1 MLSDVTK
8 HVSDVELKMMD
19 LLNAQKGLQMDL
31 NSLQSSE
38 AVALELTEN
47 ALIVPIDD
55 SNGGTSLFLIDKK
68 TNHVHNLG
76 KPAKI
81 NQLPKDMQNQVL
93 KKARVLPV
101 MKPKAPSTI
110 VQKPEAAKLETHPKL
125 KISPIVMPKLLPKTV
140 KPKPIKVIELD
151 AGSDKPDP
159 TKNRL
164 KEEKE
169 EKKENFLQNASTKL
183 KSLGTETVEYLR
195 SLVQPIIEKPA
206 STEAPMTL
214 VEEPAENDED
224 QQIVEAV
231 LKGLQ
236 KIAEDT
242 VAMATNVNEGRHGDH
257 DKLTGSIMEGL
268 KTITQDAVQMA
279 QGIEKLNPPAP
290 SVDEP
295 IEQPEEEVDSPQETV
310 AEQQEEPTPIEKDQV
325 DEVKVMKADT
335 DEDGTF
341 MLEEQ
346 DKAEP
351 HIAHVIAQVMS
362 MVESGDAFDQL
373 GRQLQILDAGD
384 ALMIPLGDEF
394 GQTQLVLLDKQSD
407 SANTL
412 LARVQMHQLQQLY
425 E

>member
-1 MLSDVTK
+1 
-8 HVSDVELKMMD
+8 
-19 LLNAQKGLQMDL
+19 
-31 NSLQSSE
+31 
-38 AVALELTEN
+38 VA
-47 ALIVPIDD
+47 
-55 SNGGTSLFLIDKK
+55 
-68 TNHVHNLG
+68 
-76 KPAKI
+76 
-81 NQLPKDMQNQVL
+81 
-93 KKARVLPV
+93 
-101 MKPKAPSTI
+101 
-110 VQKPEAAKLETHPKL
+110 
-125 KISPIVMPKLLPKTV
+125 
-140 KPKPIKVIELD
+140 
-151 AGSDKPDP
+151 
-159 TKNRL
+159 
-164 KEEKE
+164 
-169 EKKENFLQNASTKL
+169 
-183 KSLGTETVEYLR
+183 
-195 SLVQPIIEKPA
+195 
-206 STEAPMTL
+206 L

-242 VAMATNVNEGRHGDH
+242 VAMATNVNEGRHSNH
-257 DKLTGSIMEGL
+257 DKLTGSIMDGL

-279 QGIEKLNPPAP
+279 QGIEKLNPPPPKASP
-290 SVDEP
+290 VVEP
-295 IEQPEEEVDSPQETV
+295 IEQPAEEVESPHEPTQANEEIV
-310 AEQQEEPTPIEKDQV
+310 AEQQPEKPTSSQKDQI

-346 DKAEP
+346 DQAEP

-412 LARVQMHQLQQLY
+412 LARVQMHQLQ
-425 E
+425 